1 MKIKITKKHIKNGI
15 PCTSDLCPVALAL
28 FDKGFKEV
36 CVQEDSVETDTAFF
50 SIRRGRAFINR
61 FDNELPVK
69 PCTIELT
76 YA

>member
-1 MKIKITKKHIKNGI
+1 MKVKITKKHIKHGI
-15 PCTSDLCPVALAL
+15 PCMGDLCPVALAL
-28 FDKGFKEV
+28 LDKGFKEV
-36 CVQEDSVETDTAFF
+36 YVKEDSVETDTVFF